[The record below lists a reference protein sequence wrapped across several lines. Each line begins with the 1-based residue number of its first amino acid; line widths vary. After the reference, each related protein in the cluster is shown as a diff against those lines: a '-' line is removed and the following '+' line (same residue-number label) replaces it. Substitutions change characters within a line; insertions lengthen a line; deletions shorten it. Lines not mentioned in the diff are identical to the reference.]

1 MLIHFTPALS
11 LRRRARDEVIQN
23 GCVNS
28 LDKMLIHLTPALSSK
43 RGSYPLLLEEK
54 G

>member
-1 MLIHFTPALS
+1 

-28 LDKMLIHLTPALSSK
+28 LDKMLIHLTPALSSR